1 MHSARLD
8 RPRLP
13 RVIDHVLRQ
22 RDDTRS
28 AVHDELRGQLIG
40 WIVPNCERPEP
51 IVVLSPKATILIVW
65 ANAQFGMTN
74 TFNAPMQ
81 TT

>member
-1 MHSARLD
+1 MCFGSAMTLA
-8 RPRLP
+8 PLS
-13 RVIDHVLRQ
+13 
-22 RDDTRS
+22 TTNS
-28 AVHDELRGQLIG
+28 AVSIG

-51 IVVLSPKATILIVW
+51 IVVLSPKATILILW

-74 TFNAPMQ
+74 TFNAPME